1 MEAFEVNK
9 KVENGKIVIALPERF
24 NDKEVKVKITAE
36 DEFVDEKNW
45 ADLPSHKKVELLKRF
60 TGSAKY
66 PNVETNKYD
75 VYDQ

>member
-1 MEAFEVNK
+1 MEAFEVNQ
-9 KVENGKIVIALPERF
+9 KVENGKIVIVLPERF
-24 NDKEVKVKITAE
+24 NDKEVKVKITVA
-36 DEFVDEKNW
+36 DEFGDEKDW
-45 ADLPSHKKVELLKRF
+45 ANLPSHKKVELLKKF